1 MVNSQQIQ
9 YPIIPADKEQD
20 LYNLEGAAQ
29 AELVLFM
36 AGNQFMLM
44 PDLVRAFQARYPQVQ
59 SLAYQ
64 TLPPV
69 LELRQILAGGAV
81 FRGRSYA
88 VMPDVYSSVS
98 LQAMQILQENGLTDP
113 QECFVYLH
121 NKLALMVRSQN
132 PKSIQQVQDLGS
144 EEVRVS
150 QPNPKYEHIAQYVL
164 RMYEA
169 AGGRGLVRT
178 IMEDKLAKGSTM
190 LTTVHHRETP
200 ERLLQ
205 GEVDVGP
212 VWYTEVIQ
220 AQKEGLE
227 LDGVQL
233 PRELDQ
239 RRSVDYYISRIKS
252 GKNQENAR
260 RFLEFIRSDV
270 AREIFEAYGF
280 IPEE

>member
-1 MVNSQQIQ
+1 MVNSQRSQ

-59 SLAYQ
+59 SIAYQ

-69 LELRQILAGGAV
+69 LELRQILAGGAH

-113 QECFVYLH
+113 QECLVYLH
-121 NKLALMVRSQN
+121 NKLALMVRAGN
-132 PKSIQQVQDLGS
+132 PKAIQQVQDLGR
-144 EEVRVS
+144 EDVRVT
-150 QPNPKYEHIAQYVL
+150 QPNPEYEHIAQYTL

-169 AGGRGLVRT
+169 VGGKDLVRT
-178 IMEDKLAKGSTM
+178 IMENKLAQGSTM
-190 LTTVHHRETP
+190 LSTVHHRETP

-205 GEVDVGP
+205 GQADAGP

-220 AQKEGLE
+220 AQRTGLE
-227 LDGVQL
+227 LEGVQL

-239 RRSVDYYISRIKS
+239 SQSVDYYIARIKS

-260 RFLEFIRSDV
+260 SFLEFTRSDA
-270 AREIFEAYGF
+270 AREIFEEFGF